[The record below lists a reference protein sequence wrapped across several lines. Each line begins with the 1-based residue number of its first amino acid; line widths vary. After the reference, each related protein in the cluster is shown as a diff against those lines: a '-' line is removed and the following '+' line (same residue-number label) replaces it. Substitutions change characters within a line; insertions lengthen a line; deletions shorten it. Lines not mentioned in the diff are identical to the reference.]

1 MTRILL
7 SFACALAL
15 ILIPVSYSP
24 VWAQQTSPSTTQ
36 QDRVHQNDVNQNQNQ
51 ASPDLN
57 QQDQSNASSTDTNS
71 SGIRQKPSS
80 SSEAD
85 TSATQDP
92 NRPQNQDRTDTQR
105 SQTTTQS
112 QSRSESET
120 TGSHATDQNVRGNG
134 NLPKTAGELPLLA
147 LIGLLSLG
155 VAAGTRVLA
164 RARSTR

>member
-36 QDRVHQNDVNQNQNQ
+36 QDRVDQNDVNQNQDQ

-57 QQDQSNASSTDTNS
+57 QQDQSNASSMDTNS
-71 SGIRQKPSS
+71 SGMRQKPSS
-80 SSEAD
+80 SSEGD
-85 TSATQDP
+85 TSVTQDP

-112 QSRSESET
+112 QSRSESQT
-120 TGSHATDQNVRGNG
+120 TGSQATDQNVRGNR
-134 NLPKTAGELPLLA
+134 NLPKTAGEMPLLA

-155 VAAGTRVLA
+155 AAAGTRVVA

>member
-15 ILIPVSYSP
+15 ILIPLSYSP
-24 VWAQQTSPSTTQ
+24 VWAQETSPSSTQ
-36 QDRVHQNDVNQNQNQ
+36 QDRVDRNDANQNQTQ
-51 ASPDLN
+51 TSPDLN
-57 QQDQSNASSTDTNS
+57 QDQSNASSTDTNS
-71 SGIRQKPSS
+71 SGMRQKPSS
-80 SSEAD
+80 SSESN

-92 NRPQNQDRTDTQR
+92 NRPQNQNRTDTQR

-112 QSRSESET
+112 QSRSESQT
-120 TGSHATDQNVRGNG
+120 TGPQATDQNVRGNR

-147 LIGLLSLG
+147 LIGLLSLSA
-155 VAAGTRVLA
+155 AAGTRVLA

>member
-15 ILIPVSYSP
+15 ILIPLSYSP

-36 QDRVHQNDVNQNQNQ
+36 QDRVDQNDVNQNQ

-57 QQDQSNASSTDTNS
+57 QQDQSNTSSMDTNS
-71 SGIRQKPSS
+71 SGMRQKPSS
-80 SSEAD
+80 SSE
-85 TSATQDP
+85 SNRGATQDQNP
-92 NRPQNQDRTDTQR
+92 PQDQNRTDTQS
-105 SQTTTQS
+105 SQTTTKS
-112 QSRSESET
+112 QSRTESEA
-120 TGSHATDQNVRGNG
+120 TGSQATDQHARGNR
-134 NLPKTAGELPLLA
+134 NLPNTAGELPLLA

-155 VAAGTRVLA
+155 AAAGTRVLA

>member
-15 ILIPVSYSP
+15 ILIPLSYSP
-24 VWAQQTSPSTTQ
+24 VWAQETSPSSTQ
-36 QDRVHQNDVNQNQNQ
+36 QDRVDRNDANQNQTQ
-51 ASPDLN
+51 TSPDLN
-57 QQDQSNASSTDTNS
+57 QDQSNASSTDTNS
-71 SGIRQKPSS
+71 SGMRQKPSS
-80 SSEAD
+80 SSESN

-112 QSRSESET
+112 QSRSESQT
-120 TGSHATDQNVRGNG
+120 TGSQATDQNVRGNR

-147 LIGLLSLG
+147 LIGLLSLSA
-155 VAAGTRVLA
+155 AAGTRVLA

>member
-15 ILIPVSYSP
+15 ILIPLSYSP
-24 VWAQQTSPSTTQ
+24 VWAQETSPSSTQ
-36 QDRVHQNDVNQNQNQ
+36 QDRVDRNDVNQNQTQ
-51 ASPDLN
+51 TSPDLN
-57 QQDQSNASSTDTNS
+57 QDQSNASSTDTNS
-71 SGIRQKPSS
+71 SGMRQKPSS
-80 SSEAD
+80 SSESN

-92 NRPQNQDRTDTQR
+92 NRPQNQNRTDTQR

-112 QSRSESET
+112 QSRSESQT
-120 TGSHATDQNVRGNG
+120 TGSQATDQNARGNR
-134 NLPKTAGELPLLA
+134 NMPNTAGELPLLA

-155 VAAGTRVLA
+155 AAAGTRVVA

>member
-15 ILIPVSYSP
+15 ILIPLSYSP
-24 VWAQQTSPSTTQ
+24 VWAQETSPSSTQ
-36 QDRVHQNDVNQNQNQ
+36 QDRVDRNDANQNQTQ
-51 ASPDLN
+51 TSPDLN
-57 QQDQSNASSTDTNS
+57 QDQSNASSTDTNS
-71 SGIRQKPSS
+71 SGMRQKPSS
-80 SSEAD
+80 SSESN

-92 NRPQNQDRTDTQR
+92 NRPQNQNRTDTQR

-112 QSRSESET
+112 QSRSESQT
-120 TGSHATDQNVRGNG
+120 TGPQATDQNVRGNR
-134 NLPKTAGELPLLA
+134 NLPKTAGEMPLLA

-155 VAAGTRVLA
+155 AAAGTRVLA

>member
-15 ILIPVSYSP
+15 ILIPLSYSP
-24 VWAQQTSPSTTQ
+24 VWAQETSPSSTQ
-36 QDRVHQNDVNQNQNQ
+36 QDRVDRNDANQNQTQ
-51 ASPDLN
+51 TSPDLN
-57 QQDQSNASSTDTNS
+57 QDQSNASSTDTNS
-71 SGIRQKPSS
+71 SGMRQKPSS
-80 SSEAD
+80 SSEGD
-85 TSATQDP
+85 TSVTQDP

-112 QSRSESET
+112 QSRSESQT
-120 TGSHATDQNVRGNG
+120 TGSQATDQNARGNR
-134 NLPKTAGELPLLA
+134 NMPNTAGELPLLA

-155 VAAGTRVLA
+155 AAAGTRVVA